1 MTSLRPDRLLAALA
15 LFAALACG
23 LPAAAATATAQPA
36 APTASAAPAL
46 PPQLRPAVT
55 LENDV
60 IRLGDLWENA
70 GDKAEVPL
78 ARAPEP
84 GKHITL
90 EARWLAAVA
99 NAYALD
105 WRPAT
110 PFDRSTVER
119 AGRAIDIRAVESEL
133 REALALEGAPTGVTV
148 ELANRGTLKIMVP
161 VNVDPTVG
169 IRDLSYDPRMNRFSA
184 VVEVPA
190 RAANATRVKVNGS
203 VFTSTRIP
211 VLAHAMGRGE
221 VISENDLEWADVRE
235 EVVRRDI
242 VTSLRQVIGQEPRYP
257 LRAGAPIR
265 TAELQKPVT
274 VARNSAVT
282 IIVRTPFMVLSAQ
295 GRATEDGS
303 VGDVIRVTNVQ
314 SKQIVD
320 ARVEGPGQVSV
331 IPAGQRA
338 QAY

>member
-1 MTSLRPDRLLAALA
+1 MTSLRPLYRVATLVLLAALTCGGSA
-15 LFAALACG
+15 IAAG
-23 LPAAAATATAQPA
+23 PNT
-36 APTASAAPAL
+36 SL

-55 LENDV
+55 LEGDV

-70 GDKAEVPL
+70 GEKAEVPL

-90 EARWLAAVA
+90 EARWLTAVA

-119 AGRAIDIRAVESEL
+119 AARAIDIRAVENEV
-133 REALALEGAPTGVTV
+133 REALTLEGAPAGINI
-148 ELANRGTLKIMVP
+148 ELANRSSMRILVP
-161 VNVDPTVG
+161 VNSEQTIG
-169 IRDLSYDPRMNRFSA
+169 IRDLNYDPRMNRFSA

-190 RAANATRVKVNGS
+190 GAANATRVKINGS
-203 VFTSTRIP
+203 VFASTRIP
-211 VLAHAMGRGE
+211 VLAHAMGRGD
-221 VISENDLEWADVRE
+221 VISENDIEWVDVRE

-242 VTSLRQVIGQEPRYP
+242 VTNLRQVVGQEPRYP

-265 TAELQKPVT
+265 TAEIQKPVS
-274 VARNSAVT
+274 VAKNSAVT
-282 IIVRTPFMVLSAQ
+282 MIVRTPFMVLSVQ

-303 VGDVIRVTNVQ
+303 VGDVIRVTNIQ
-314 SKQIVD
+314 SKQVVD

>member
-1 MTSLRPDRLLAALA
+1 MTSLRPLRLLAALA

-23 LPAAAATATAQPA
+23 LPAIAAEP
-36 APTASAAPAL
+36 AAPAL
-46 PPQLRPAVT
+46 PPQLRHSVT
-55 LENDV
+55 LEGDV

-70 GDKAEVPL
+70 GEKAEVPL
-78 ARAPEP
+78 AKAPEP

-110 PFDRSTVER
+110 PFDRSTIER
-119 AGRAIDIRAVESEL
+119 AGRSVDIRAVETEL
-133 REALALEGAPTGVTV
+133 REALTLEGAPNGATI
-148 ELANRGTLKIMVP
+148 ELANRGSLRILVP
-161 VNVDPTVG
+161 VGTDQTIG
-169 IRDLSYDPRMNRFSA
+169 IRDLNYDPRMNRFSA

-190 RAANATRVKVNGS
+190 GAANATRFKVNGS
-203 VFTSTRIP
+203 VFASTRIP
-211 VLAHAMGRGE
+211 VLSHAMGRGE
-221 VISENDLEWADVRE
+221 VISENDIEWADVRE

-242 VTSLRQVIGQEPRYP
+242 VTNLRQVVGQEPRYP

-265 TAELQKPVT
+265 TAEIQKPVS

-331 IPAGQRA
+331 ITAGQRA

>member
-1 MTSLRPDRLLAALA
+1 MTSLRPVRRLAALA
-15 LFAALACG
+15 LFAALVCG
-23 LPAAAATATAQPA
+23 LPAAAAEPA
-36 APTASAAPAL
+36 VPAL
-46 PPQLRPAVT
+46 PPQLRPSVT
-55 LENDV
+55 LEGDV

-119 AGRAIDIRAVESEL
+119 AGRAIDIRAVETEL
-133 REALALEGAPTGVTV
+133 REALALEGAPKGATV
-148 ELANRGTLKIMVP
+148 ELANRGSLKILVP
-161 VNVDPTVG
+161 ANADQTIG
-169 IRDLSYDPRMNRFSA
+169 IRDLNYDPRMNRFSA

-190 RAANATRVKVNGS
+190 GAANASRFKINGS
-203 VFTSTRIP
+203 VFASTRIP

-221 VISENDLEWADVRE
+221 VISENDIEWVDVRE
-235 EVVRRDI
+235 ETVRRDI
-242 VTSLRQVIGQEPRYP
+242 VTNLRQVIGQEPRYP

-265 TAELQKPVT
+265 TAEIQKPIS

-295 GRATEDGS
+295 GRASEDGS
-303 VGDVIRVTNVQ
+303 VGDVIRVTNSQ

-331 IPAGQRA
+331 ITAGQRA

>member
-1 MTSLRPDRLLAALA
+1 MTSLRPLRLFAALA
-15 LFAALACG
+15 LFATLACG
-23 LPAAAATATAQPA
+23 LPAIAAEP
-36 APTASAAPAL
+36 AAPAL
-46 PPQLRPAVT
+46 PPQLRHSVT
-55 LENDV
+55 LDGDV

-78 ARAPEP
+78 AKAPEP
-84 GKHITL
+84 GKRITL
-90 EARWLAAVA
+90 ESRWLAAVA
-99 NAYALD
+99 NAYSLD

-110 PFDRSTVER
+110 PFDRTTIER
-119 AGRAIDIRAVESEL
+119 AGRSIDLRAIETEL
-133 REALALEGAPTGVTV
+133 REALTLEGLPSNATI
-148 ELANRGTLKIMVP
+148 ELSNRNSLRILIP
-161 VNVDPTVG
+161 VDTDPTVG

-190 RAANATRVKVNGS
+190 GAANATRFKVNGS

-211 VLAHAMGRGE
+211 VLSHAMNRGE
-221 VISENDLEWADVRE
+221 VISENDIEWIDVRE
-235 EVVRRDI
+235 EMVRRDI
-242 VTSLRQVIGQEPRYP
+242 VTNLRQVVGQEPRYP

-265 TAELQKPVT
+265 TAEIQKPVT

-314 SKQIVD
+314 SKQTVD
-320 ARVEGPGQVSV
+320 ARVVGPGQVSV

>member
-1 MTSLRPDRLLAALA
+1 MTSLRPLRLIAALA
-15 LFAALACG
+15 LLATMACG
-23 LPAAAATATAQPA
+23 GAVAAGTGTGTVA
-36 APTASAAPAL
+36 AL

-55 LENDV
+55 LEADV

-70 GDKAEVPL
+70 GEKAEVPL
-78 ARAPEP
+78 AKAPEP

-99 NAYALD
+99 NAYNLD

-110 PFDRSTVER
+110 PFDRTTIER
-119 AGRAIDIRAVESEL
+119 AGRTIDIRAVETEL
-133 REALALEGAPTGVTV
+133 REALSLEGAPAGANI
-148 ELANRGTLKIMVP
+148 ELSNRGSLRILVP
-161 VNVDPTVG
+161 VNTDQTIG
-169 IRDLSYDPRMNRFSA
+169 IRDLNYDPRMNRFSA

-190 RAANATRVKVNGS
+190 GAANATRFKVNGS
-203 VFTSTRIP
+203 VFASARIP
-211 VLAHAMGRGE
+211 VLAHPMARGE
-221 VISENDLEWADVRE
+221 VIAENDIEWVEVRE
-235 EVVRRDI
+235 EVVRRDV
-242 VTSLRQVIGQEPRYP
+242 VTTLRQVVGQEPRYP

-265 TAELQKPVT
+265 TAEIQKPIS
-274 VARNSAVT
+274 VAKNSAVT

-303 VGDVIRVTNVQ
+303 VGDVIRVTNAQ
-314 SKQIVD
+314 SKQVVD